1 MPRRPRKREEKAAWI
16 LKEGLEFADLI
27 TRHLEPLSP
36 GEATLAQKGKGQVV
50 PGPAPFH
57 AQSRSPQAL
66 EQRGCISSAHPVRS
80 QQVPQAEDAGP
91 PPCRAP
97 SCPGSRPCRHGEA
110 HPPPSPG
117 VWAALICEAV
127 TSVRAGDLGLR
138 PKVGAKP

>member
-1 MPRRPRKREEKAAWI
+1 M
-16 LKEGLEFADLI
+16 EGLEFADLT

-36 GEATLAQKGKGQVV
+36 VEATLGQKHKGQVA

-66 EQRGCISSAHPVRS
+66 EQRGCISPAHPVCS
-80 QQVPQAEDAGP
+80 QQVPQAEDAGR

-97 SCPGSRPCRHGEA
+97 SCPGSRPCRSP
-110 HPPPSPG
+110 PPPSPG

-138 PKVGAKP
+138 PKVGGWGACD